1 MTLTFLKDR
10 IFKVTRINLSI
21 NFKVAHFIPLLFFI
35 FSCEKI
41 PLSSENETGSMQFLI
56 KIDNNDNTSM
66 LPNQPS
72 VRSKLRTVST
82 VQISLSGPQSTE
94 VTLNLS
100 GNSVSHTIEDLM
112 EGSYSVKVSLKNS
125 KGALL
130 YQQSKSVEVSVGA
143 TANPTFN
150 NFTALNLSLYVS
162 SPSGSLSFTDGQ
174 TISIDWDASHPA
186 EPVKIQLMRS
196 NSAVSTISA
205 STKNSPISW
214 SIPST
219 LTTSDKYSIKVSYV
233 SDANVSSSSN
243 DFRVKFPVWSC
254 RFDSPDLCPDDY
266 CWYQNTIADFSV
278 VSGRVR
284 ATGNNDTGNYQH
296 NLRATADEIM
306 WYTNDYTYIPQFE
319 YSVDI
324 DFTSTANSDD
334 WGLHGLGVVHWGATQ
349 TSTITP
355 LKTYYFLV
363 GNEGTAWGVSS
374 YDHVEQ
380 AWGDWVKW
388 ESNSS
393 VLSSRKGRMKIKY
406 NGSKLIF
413 LFNNSNLYEMNLSN
427 KFNFGE
433 MEIYHQNKAI
443 VYYDNAK
450 IYNVAW

>member
-1 MTLTFLKDR
+1 MILTFLKDR
-10 IFKVTRINLSI
+10 IIKVTRINLNI
-21 NFKVAHFIPLLFFI
+21 NFRVAHFIPLLFFI

-41 PLSSENETGSMQFLI
+41 PLSSENETGSIQFLI
-56 KIDNNDNTSM
+56 KIDNNNNTSVS
-66 LPNQPS
+66 PNQPS
-72 VRSKLRTVST
+72 VRSKLNTVST
-82 VQISLSGPQSTE
+82 VQISLSGPQTTE
-94 VTLNLS
+94 VTLDFS
-100 GNSVSHTIEDLM
+100 GNSVSHTIEDLV
-112 EGSYSVKVSLKNS
+112 EGTYSVKVSLKNS
-125 KGALL
+125 KGTLL
-130 YQQSKSVEVSVGA
+130 YQQSKTVEVSVGA

-219 LTTSDKYSIKVSYV
+219 LTTSDKYSVKVSYI
-233 SDANVSSSSN
+233 SDTNVSSNSN
-243 DFRVKFPVWSC
+243 DFGIKFPIWTDV
-254 RFDSPDLCPDDY
+254 FNDLTGWEAS
-266 CWYQNTIADFSV
+266 WYADFSV

-296 NLRATADEIM
+296 NLRASPDEIM
-306 WYTNDYTYIPQFE
+306 WWNNDWTFIPQFE

-349 TSTITP
+349 GNQMGRV
-355 LKTYYFLV
+355 KTYYFLV

-380 AWGDWVKW
+380 AWGDWIKW

-393 VLSSRKGRMKIKY
+393 VLSNKNGIMGIKY

-413 LFNNSNLYEMNLSN
+413 EFNRSSLYELNLTH

-433 MEIYHQNKAI
+433 MEIYHQDEGI
-443 VYYDNAK
+443 LYYDNVK
-450 IYNVAW
+450 IYDVAW

>member
-100 GNSVSHTIEDLM
+100 GNSLSHTIEDLI

-130 YQQSKSVEVSVGA
+130 YQQSQTVEVSAGA

-150 NFTALNLSLYVS
+150 NFTASNLSLYVS
-162 SPSGSLSFTDGQ
+162 SPSGSLSLTDGQ

-196 NSAVSTISA
+196 NSAVSTISS
-205 STKNSPISW
+205 STKESSLLW
-214 SIPST
+214 TIPSN
-219 LTTSDKYSIKVSYV
+219 LTTSNKYNVKLSYV
-233 SDANVSSSSN
+233 NKPDVSANSN
-243 DFRVKFPVWSC
+243 DFGIKFPIW
-254 RFDSPDLCPDDY
+254 
-266 CWYQNTIADFSV
+266 IEDFSDLTAFSQTWSTSA
-278 VSGRVR
+278 SGDFSISNGKLL
-284 ATGNNDTGNYQH
+284 ATGANDSGNQFAHRLGTSPVSLSWWDSGNYH
-296 NLRATADEIM
+296 YLSN
-306 WYTNDYTYIPQFE
+306 WE
-319 YSVDI
+319 YSVEI
-324 DFTSTANSDD
+324 DFTNTSGSDD
-334 WGLHGLGVVHWGATQ
+334 WGYHGIGVFHQVDNNDGSATNVEE
-349 TSTITP
+349 
-355 LKTYYFLV
+355 YYIFV
-363 GNEGTAWGVSS
+363 GETGSGIGVTS
-374 YDHVEQ
+374 YDRLSQ
-380 AWGDWVKW
+380 TWGDWDHW
-388 ESNSS
+388 ISNSS
-393 VLSSRKGRMKIKY
+393 TISSRKGLVRIKY
-406 NGSKLIF
+406 DGTKLMFYFNDSKIHEL
-413 LFNNSNLYEMNLSN
+413 NPGY
-427 KFNFGE
+427 KFQCGRLG
-433 MEIYHQNKAI
+433 IYHQNKGI

-450 IYNVAW
+450 LYNVAW